1 MEGEKM
7 KPDSKTFRAAM
18 GRFASGVTVVTVRA
32 KDGRDH
38 GMTASAFSSVSLD
51 PPLLLV
57 CIKKENHSLE
67 LLCDSASDFYNKFSV
82 NVLSRSQETLSN
94 RFAGGYIDEHGAW
107 KQWPEEKDKFSDLV
121 TARGAVSQAIILDGS
136 LVSFDCSV
144 AHMYDGGD
152 HKIVVGRIHNITPGS
167 EDPQAL
173 LYFSGKYG
181 DFQK

>member
-1 MEGEKM
+1 M

-32 KDGRDH
+32 GDGRDH

-57 CIKKENHSLE
+57 CIKNENHSLE
-67 LLCDSASDFYNKFSV
+67 LLNDSASSHHNKFAV
-82 NVLSRSQETLSN
+82 NVLARNQETLSN

-107 KQWPEEKDKFSDLV
+107 KQWPEDKDKFADLN
-121 TARGAVSQAIILDGS
+121 TTRGVVSQAVMLDGS

-152 HKIVVGRIHNITPGS
+152 HKIVVGRIHNITLGA

-181 DFQK
+181 DFQR